1 MVAGHKAD
9 NVRTR
14 QPKEEEDQ
22 ADRRL
27 GRQRLDTIISWL
39 HVFHYEIIRMK
50 ENTR

>member
-1 MVAGHKAD
+1 MVAGHKVD
-9 NVRTR
+9 NVMTR

-22 ADRRL
+22 GDARL

-39 HVFHYEIIRMK
+39 HIFRYEIIRMK